1 MSNPSAP
8 PAGAGKDTSSVQ
20 FPWRLHELLSEAEAK
35 GHADIINWLPGADA
49 FKVTN
54 KQRFTDEV
62 LPKYFSASKYKSFQ
76 RNLNL
81 WGFET
86 IQEGPNKGGCFHPL
100 FMRANRDKCH
110 YMNRQKV
117 KGIQFKQ
124 GKATGKVPGM
134 VVTKGAPLSSLAD
147 LAAQTNNPG
156 MAAVLQDAKKSKL
169 SVEDLKAL
177 PFAKKLHHILAQP
190 QYNDCICWTPD
201 GRCIRVVDPFKF
213 QEKVAKNYFSHT
225 SFSSFLVEL
234 ESFGFKKIS
243 HVGFQECFY
252 HDLMIR
258 GCPHLCKYMLDTE
271 SSKKFISEDPTKDL
285 EIDQSFGVPMFAPPT
300 PMAPGTIAPHV
311 SGYSMGDAGALI
323 QDIQQR
329 QQFAALQLMAAG
341 GVPGAMGLGLNPA
354 LLGGIRPPMPMAVAQ
369 GADQQH
375 PSSTP
380 ISNYLANSNQSA
392 NKATARSEAV

>member
-1 MSNPSAP
+1 
-8 PAGAGKDTSSVQ
+8 
-20 FPWRLHELLSEAEAK
+20 
-35 GHADIINWLPGADA
+35 
-49 FKVTN
+49 
-54 KQRFTDEV
+54 
-62 LPKYFSASKYKSFQ
+62 
-76 RNLNL
+76 
-81 WGFET
+81 
-86 IQEGPNKGGCFHPL
+86 
-100 FMRANRDKCH
+100 
-110 YMNRQKV
+110 
-117 KGIQFKQ
+117 
-124 GKATGKVPGM
+124 
-134 VVTKGAPLSSLAD
+134 
-147 LAAQTNNPG
+147 
-156 MAAVLQDAKKSKL
+156 
-169 SVEDLKAL
+169 
-177 PFAKKLHHILAQP
+177 
-190 QYNDCICWTPD
+190 
-201 GRCIRVVDPFKF
+201 
-213 QEKVAKNYFSHT
+213 
-225 SFSSFLVEL
+225 
-234 ESFGFKKIS
+234 
-243 HVGFQECFY
+243 
-252 HDLMIR
+252 MIR

-300 PMAPGTIAPHV
+300 PMAPGTIVPHV